1 MNKITETI
9 LILTAIFG
17 AGLMPVSFAFV
28 QTDNLVV
35 EFETTPLYNEAN
47 FLPGEEV
54 SRWVKVTNNGGQTQR
69 IAAEVINK
77 NDPDNFASRMNLT
90 IAEGAAVIFNKTL
103 AEFFNQGETYLS
115 SLASGAQTQ
124 YDLKITFNSGS
135 GNNYQEKNL
144 GFDILVGFQGTEG
157 GLPLPLPGDGSS
169 GGGGGGFLP
178 LGLTILN
185 EGSEYVGTSTATI
198 IWLTNYGATSQ
209 VVYGTAPGVFNLNPS
224 TGGGPTKYG
233 YTFLKE
239 GDDVYGLGKGVSH
252 KVTLV
257 GLLQGTTYYYRK
269 VSYGSFAVGTEHT
282 FTTLGA
288 GIGETAKEEK
298 EINEEN
304 PGEIPAAYESGE
316 NLSAGEGSVPSL
328 TQGQE
333 SFAAETEAGEAGAVI
348 EEIMQEQDE
357 SKTNFNYLLAAIGG
371 LFNLKSFWLL
381 LTLLIIALS
390 VVLYLRKN
398 ASKKK
403 SSGSTGVKVELK

>member
-17 AGLMPVSFAFV
+17 AGLIPVSFAFV

-169 GGGGGGFLP
+169 GGGDGRCDKE
-178 LGLTILN
+178 TI
-185 EGSEYVGTSTATI
+185 SAVGRIRSRAV
-198 IWLTNYGATSQ
+198 A
-209 VVYGTAPGVFNLNPS
+209 
-224 TGGGPTKYG
+224 
-233 YTFLKE
+233 
-239 GDDVYGLGKGVSH
+239 GLGGRRRLLSRQGLEKSIGFV
-252 KVTLV
+252 VA
-257 GLLQGTTYYYRK
+257 GLL
-269 VSYGSFAVGTEHT
+269 
-282 FTTLGA
+282 
-288 GIGETAKEEK
+288 
-298 EINEEN
+298 
-304 PGEIPAAYESGE
+304 
-316 NLSAGEGSVPSL
+316 
-328 TQGQE
+328 
-333 SFAAETEAGEAGAVI
+333 
-348 EEIMQEQDE
+348 
-357 SKTNFNYLLAAIGG
+357 
-371 LFNLKSFWLL
+371 
-381 LTLLIIALS
+381 
-390 VVLYLRKN
+390 
-398 ASKKK
+398 
-403 SSGSTGVKVELK
+403 